1 ATRLRVSSHELHDLC
16 TCVRTRLLCRDKP
29 ALGCAN
35 VTIYWLFFLCIA
47 VMVVTGIA
55 MSRLDWGLSTAMGGY
70 GSTRL
75 LHGLTAY
82 SLLPLVVLHVVMQ
95 WFFGRFWAIFKAQ
108 LYRSHVRA
116 RLVTVAV
123 IVPVIGVIYPWYR

>member
-1 ATRLRVSSHELHDLC
+1 MY
-16 TCVRTRLLCRDKP
+16 
-29 ALGCAN
+29 G
-35 VTIYWLFFLCIA
+35 
-47 VMVVTGIA
+47 
-55 MSRLDWGLSTAMGGY
+55 LDWALSTALGGY

-116 RLVTVAV
+116 GLVSVAV
-123 IVPVIGVIYPWYR
+123 IVPVIGGIYLWNSLPATLSVKYMSAKQTPRLDGAAHEPGWQEATAV